1 MDYIKSKIESA
12 IPYQGNEYIS
22 ETKNF
27 LESNNLIAK
36 ISFLILVII
45 LFIGFFNLGI
55 KIIRKLLTP
64 SETPYIFYGMK
75 SAKSLQ
81 IVPQRLDDKNS
92 VPIFR
97 SKNQHEGIEFTYSN
111 WMYIQHLDDS
121 SKQFYHVFNK
131 GSVNKDSDGIMEP
144 NNCPGVYIFNGTQ
157 EHDLFKDS
165 VINSEDSLISML
177 ILINVYNNEPDT
189 VGNYTYL
196 EKIFIDGVPIKK
208 WINVIIRVNSQNI
221 VDVYINGTL
230 TKRHKLS
237 NVIKQNYEN
246 ININMNGGFDGF
258 MSNLKYYNY
267 SIGTFEIDSIVT
279 SGPNL
284 KMSDGS
290 SIKTSKPYYLAND
303 WFYSN

>member
-22 ETKNF
+22 ETKNY

-81 IVPQRLDDKNS
+81 IVPQRLDNKNS
-92 VPIFR
+92 IPIFR

-111 WMYIQHLDDS
+111 WMYIEHLDDS
-121 SKQFYHVFNK
+121 SKSFYHVFNK
-131 GSVNKDSDGIMEP
+131 GSVNKDSNGIMEP
-144 NNCPGVYIFNGTQ
+144 NNCPGVYIFKGSQ
-157 EHDLFKDS
+157 EHDLFKDTP
-165 VINSEDSLISML
+165 IDTEDSLISML
-177 ILINVYNNEPDT
+177 ILINVYNNEPDS

-196 EKIFIDGVPIKK
+196 EKIFIDGIPIKK

-221 VDVYINGTL
+221 VDIYINGTL